1 MKKTIIVS
9 ITVLL
14 AACSSGEYV
23 SEVTSESYKEDYTP
37 SVEATAVAPVAVAS
51 TSNAT
56 KETTKTEIVKSSPQ
70 QQSEPQAV
78 VTKTQA
84 QPSKA
89 TAADKNVVK
98 IVPPSK
104 KQADQDFRYGFTI
117 QVAAVGTKEKVA
129 LFSNKLPKNGQ
140 PVWENY
146 KIVNGT
152 KWYSVL
158 YGDYATRSKAQSAI
172 ATLPKEF
179 QALKPFVKSI
189 DKIKKSDYPT
199 LSKLN

>member
-37 SVEATAVAPVAVAS
+37 SVEATAVTPVAVAS

-84 QPSKA
+84 QPAKA

>member
-84 QPSKA
+84 QPAKA

>member
-1 MKKTIIVS
+1 MKKIVIVS
-9 ITVLL
+9 ITALL
-14 AACSSGEYV
+14 AACSSGDYV
-23 SEVTSESYKEDYTP
+23 SEVKSESYREDYTP
-37 SVEATAVAPVAVAS
+37 VVESTAVKPVAVAAAAS
-51 TSNAT
+51 TTEAVKKRDVT
-56 KETTKTEIVKSSPQ
+56 KSPAPQ
-70 QQSEPQAV
+70 KAEPQSV

-84 QPSKA
+84 QPAKA
-89 TAADKNVVK
+89 SAADKSVVK

-104 KQADQDFRYGFTI
+104 KQIDQDYRYGFTI
-117 QVAAVGTKEKVA
+117 QVAAVGSKDKVT
-129 LFSNKLPKNGQ
+129 LFSEKLPKNGQ

-146 KIVNGT
+146 KMVNGT

-158 YGDYATRSKAQSAI
+158 YGDYATRKKAQAAI

-179 QALKPFVKSI
+179 QSLKPFVKSI